1 MAATPA
7 WRSPI
12 PGALASR
19 PAFQSVESAAD
30 YSLYSLS
37 HANLREQ
44 HAPGGVYLYSL
55 FWKARPVDHDLVRES
70 YPTTAAA
77 FAAVVNVI
85 ADAGGRIRISIAVHR
100 LGRRLGRRHRRRR
113 ISIAVVVDAALIGA
127 FGAAAMVGAFSTA
140 ALASA
145 VSASALIRRRRPVA
159 ASFVAAAAVSAA
171 TFAAAALSDAFGTV
185 PPWPLPPWLLPA
197 PPPRSPLSRPPPST
211 SPSRPIPSAP
221 LPRTPLSRPPSSPP
235 SWPLPS
241 APPPRSL
248 PSSSPPSSP
257 PSLSTHVSRQLRV
270 PVGLATPLDRPLPHG
285 LLPPWGA
292 WRVLRQPFEHDP
304 RLFLT

>member
-145 VSASALIRRRRPVA
+145 VSASAFDVAVLA
-159 ASFVAAAAVSAA
+159 ASFVAAAAALADAIGTAA
-171 TFAAAALSDAFGTV
+171 LAAAALAASGAAASVAAFDVTIPADSFGATAPDAAVQAAVVATILAAAFGAAASISAV
-185 PPWPLPPWLLPA
+185 VVASVVAAVVVDARQPP
-197 PPPRSPLSRPPPST
+197 
-211 SPSRPIPSAP
+211 
-221 LPRTPLSRPPSSPP
+221 
-235 SWPLPS
+235 
-241 APPPRSL
+241 
-248 PSSSPPSSP
+248 
-257 PSLSTHVSRQLRV
+257 QLRV